1 MTYSFLQDGIMPP
14 AAFVRFDRVPRVL
27 KYTVAVMRARWRAQ
41 DMSEVMSEVSSERA
55 VVITDSASRRIAV
68 LKRQEAAEGAFL
80 RIAVS
85 GGGCSGFQYGLSFDA
100 QQNPDDFVFEQG
112 GVAVVVDDVSLDL
125 LQGAEVDFVED
136 LMGASFQIKNPNAA
150 SSCGCGNS
158 FSIAI

>member
-1 MTYSFLQDGIMPP
+1 MT
-14 AAFVRFDRVPRVL
+14 
-27 KYTVAVMRARWRAQ
+27 
-41 DMSEVMSEVSSERA
+41 EVMPEEIGADAGERRI
-55 VVITDSASRRIAV
+55 VVTDSAARRIAV
-68 LKRQEAAEGAFL
+68 LKRQEAAERAFL

-85 GGGCSGFQYGLSFDA
+85 GGGCSGFQYGLSFDD

-158 FSIAI
+158 FSVAIG